1 MQPET
6 ALSRETVG
14 KALHSALARA
24 EFAPSRVMPWSDIS
38 AEDRDEWCAVG
49 DELLM
54 ELGLHA
60 LAADVLGEQQAM
72 KAGIVEVGA
81 EKFMRDA
88 RGNLMAYGA
97 VKPQRLLEDEMVR
110 KVMFFAR
117 DLSDQVRRF
126 KGHTFED
133 LAAFQSLLEQQYKV
147 PPSTGKGNCSY
158 TTFDDSMRVE
168 VKIADQITFG
178 PELQAA
184 KKLVDECLREWGAD
198 SHEMIRSL
206 VNRIFSVEKEGQ
218 INRGDLFTLLAI
230 EHSDERWQRAMEA
243 IRDSIR
249 VIGTKAYLRFRVR
262 DDQGA
267 WSTVTIDLA
276 AA

>member
-1 MQPET
+1 
-6 ALSRETVG
+6 
-14 KALHSALARA
+14 
-24 EFAPSRVMPWSDIS
+24 
-38 AEDRDEWCAVG
+38 
-49 DELLM
+49 
-54 ELGLHA
+54 
-60 LAADVLGEQQAM
+60 
-72 KAGIVEVGA
+72 
-81 EKFMRDA
+81 MRDA
-88 RGNLMAYGA
+88 RGNLIGLGQI
-97 VKPQRLLEDEMVR
+97 KPQRLLEDEMVR
-110 KVMFFAR
+110 KVMYFAR
-117 DLSDQVRRF
+117 ELSDQVRRF
-126 KGHTFED
+126 KGHTFAD

-184 KKLVDECLREWGAD
+184 KRLVDECLKEWGAD

-230 EHSDERWQRAMEA
+230 EHSDPRWQSAMEA